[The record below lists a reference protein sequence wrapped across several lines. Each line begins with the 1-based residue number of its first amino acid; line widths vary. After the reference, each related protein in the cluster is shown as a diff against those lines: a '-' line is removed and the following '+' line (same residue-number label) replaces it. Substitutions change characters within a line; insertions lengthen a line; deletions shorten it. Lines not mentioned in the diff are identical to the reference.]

1 MSRRVA
7 TEDVVP
13 VFEPV
18 RLRPAD
24 RRAVLLGCTGELR
37 EQLAL
42 MLDLLGWQVDEA
54 PQAAQMPATGYRLL
68 FIDPAEVEDTD
79 LAINSSELVVFLGLA
94 PSHGRSIITG
104 KSIICLQTP
113 LDIVQ
118 LEHVIVSAG

>member
-1 MSRRVA
+1 MRRVA

-79 LAINSSELVVFLGLA
+79 LAINSSELVVFLGRA
-94 PSHGRSIITG
+94 PSHGRFIITG
-104 KSIICLQTP
+104 KSIIWLQTP